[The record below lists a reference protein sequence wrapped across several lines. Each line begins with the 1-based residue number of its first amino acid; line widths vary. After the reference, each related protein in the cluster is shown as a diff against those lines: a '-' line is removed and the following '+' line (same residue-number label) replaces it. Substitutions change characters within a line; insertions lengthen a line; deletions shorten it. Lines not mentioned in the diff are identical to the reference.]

1 MLIQFAE
8 NIKMKVTGKW
18 KLEQNMKNV
27 KVDLTHLLRMKP

>member
-27 KVDLTHLLRMKP
+27 KVG